1 MYYRNNLDYALNSLE
16 PFISYETMN
25 VHYNT
30 LFKKYT
36 DGLNNE
42 IHTEICV
49 KEILKNYKSYPTS
62 VRNNAGGYN
71 NHFLYFENLS
81 PYYYDYSTHSSND
94 LKSKIESTFESY
106 GNFYNIFKEM
116 GMKVFGSG
124 WVWLIEKNNRLMIVT
139 TSNQDNPLMA
149 YDCNILLGMD
159 VWEHSYFLDTEANR
173 EKYIQN
179 FFNVINW
186 KKVSERLYDY

>member
-16 PFISYETMN
+16 PFISRDTMD

-36 DGLNNE
+36 DGLNSE

-94 LKSKIESTFESY
+94 LKSIINANFQSY
-106 GNFYNIFKEM
+106 ENFYKVFKDM
-116 GMKVFGSG
+116 GIKVFGSG
-124 WVWLIEKNNRLMIVT
+124 WVWLIEKNNSLMVVT

-149 YDCNILLGMD
+149 YDCNILLAMD
-159 VWEHSYFLDTEANR
+159 VWEHSYFLDTKANR
-173 EKYIQN
+173 EKYIEN

>member
-1 MYYRNNLDYALNSLE
+1 MYYRNNLDYSLNSLE
-16 PFISYETMN
+16 PFISRDTMD

-36 DGLNNE
+36 DGLNSE

-81 PYYYDYSTHSSND
+81 PYYYDYSTHSSYM
-94 LKSKIESTFESY
+94 LKSLIDDHFQSY
-106 GNFYNIFKEM
+106 ENFYKVFKDM

-124 WVWLIEKNNRLMIVT
+124 WVWLIEKNNVLMVVT

-149 YDCNILLGMD
+149 YDCNILLAMD
-159 VWEHSYFLDTEANR
+159 VWEHSYFLDTKANR
-173 EKYIQN
+173 EKYIEN
-179 FFNVINW
+179 FFKVINW
-186 KKVSERLYDY
+186 KKVSERL